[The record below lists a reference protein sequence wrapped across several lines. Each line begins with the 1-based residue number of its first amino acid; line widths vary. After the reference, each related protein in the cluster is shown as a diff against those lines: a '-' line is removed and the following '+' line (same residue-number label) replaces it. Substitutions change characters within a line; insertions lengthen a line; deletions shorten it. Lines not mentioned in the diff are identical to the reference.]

1 MGCNRSSKTRNSRSI
16 SLENCLLRV
25 IKKSL
30 DHLNPRKKIPSRM
43 RTKRMIKKTR
53 KERKIRKKVNARFS
67 ENK

>member
-1 MGCNRSSKTRNSRSI
+1 M
-16 SLENCLLRV
+16 LRV

-53 KERKIRKKVNARFS
+53 KERKIRRKVNARFS